1 MNTECVKEKL
11 TAAVGQAEK
20 IAGKNLSL
28 PVLSCVLLEV
38 GKNTLSIKSTNL
50 DLGIEITIPTKT
62 QKEGKVAVPASIL
75 ASFLNNTPYD
85 KNISLE
91 TTENGLLKIK
101 TDKTSTTI
109 KTLPIDDFPSI
120 PEVSDE
126 QSFKIKGSD
135 FVRGLKSVWYS
146 SSISSIKP
154 ELSSILVKCDDDT
167 LVCAATDSFRLAEKK
182 VKLKNQKPFES
193 ILIPYKNVPEI
204 MRTLEAAPE
213 EVLFCI
219 TKNQI
224 SISYD
229 GVYLTSRVIDGVF
242 PDYHQIIPK
251 EDQTEVVVLKDDLIQ
266 SFKVANIFSDKFN
279 QVNMRAEPSKK
290 LFEIKTS
297 NVDLGE
303 SVNKIEA
310 TFKGDDVAVNFNH
323 KYVVDCFSSLTTDS
337 VSLSFNGLNRPLVI
351 RGVGD
356 SSFLYLVMPMN
367 R

>member
-1 MNTECVKEKL
+1 MKTECVKEKL
-11 TAAVGQAEK
+11 TAAVVQAEK
-20 IAGKNLSL
+20 ITGKNLSL
-28 PVLSCVLLEV
+28 AVLGCVFLEASN
-38 GKNTLSIKSTNL
+38 NTLSIKSTNL

-62 QKEGKVAVPASIL
+62 EREGRVAVPGNIL
-75 ASFLNNTPYD
+75 SGFLNNSAYE
-85 KNISLE
+85 KNITLE
-91 TTENGLLKIK
+91 TTDTGLLKI
-101 TDKTSTTI
+101 TTEKTSTTI
-109 KTLPIDDFPSI
+109 KSISPDDFPSI
-120 PEVSDE
+120 PQVSDE
-126 QSFKIKGSD
+126 QSFKIKGAD

-154 ELSSILVKCDDDT
+154 ELSSVLVRCDDDT

-193 ILIPYKNVPEI
+193 ILIPFKNVQEI
-204 MRTLEAAPE
+204 IRVLDASEE
-213 EVLFCI
+213 EVLFCV

-251 EDQTEVVVLKDDLIQ
+251 ENQTEVIVLKDDLIQ
-266 SFKVANIFSDKFN
+266 AFKLANIFSDKFN
-279 QVNMRAEPSKK
+279 QVNMKAEPSTKT
-290 LFEIKTS
+290 FEIKT
-297 NVDLGE
+297 NNADLGE
-303 SVNKIEA
+303 SVNKIDA

-323 KYVVDCFSSLTTDS
+323 KYVTDCFGSLSGDS
-337 VSLSFNGLNRPLVI
+337 LSLSFNGLNRPLVI